1 MSTGPQSIGRYKVMR
16 LLGEGGMGAV
26 YLCQDPLL
34 KRQVAVKTVLSGRSD
49 SAEMLERF
57 QRESEISAQL
67 NFPNIVTVFDVGN
80 DPDSG
85 PFMTMEFVDGSSLA
99 SLVQGEAVDPAFAI
113 ELLAQAGQALDAAAK
128 AGVVHRD
135 VKPENML
142 VSKDGLLKLTDFG
155 VAREV
160 SSQTLTTTGMLV
172 GTPTHMA
179 PELLSG
185 DKASATSDRYALTVT
200 AFQLLNKGALPHRGS
215 TIHALLTHIL
225 YSNPEMPADMPPPIA
240 RVFLKALHKEPARR
254 YPTNQ
259 AFLEDLAEAY
269 GLEAPAPART
279 RGDRMAA
286 AAPTSQDDL
295 ATQDVPGNVSSPPRR
310 DEEPPTKGAR
320 LTGPPDSLLKGGAD
334 ADTGPSPDE
343 YLRMLKMGIAA
354 PAAHTSSSRV
364 RLIPMPEVKP
374 KSHART
380 LTYLLVLVAALGAW
394 NYMHNRQV
402 DAANAAAGLNGPA
415 PRFVR
420 VQTDPPGASV
430 LVNGEKLGVTPYNL
444 YVPAIDSDLALQ
456 KDGYR
461 PWQGKV
467 GPDAEPPAGVVKLT
481 PAD

>member
-34 KRQVAVKTVLSGRSD
+34 KRQVAVKTVLAGRSD

-80 DPDSG
+80 DPESG
-85 PFMTMEFVDGSSLA
+85 PFMTMEFVDGSSMA
-99 SLVQGEAVDPAFAI
+99 GLVQGPPVDPALALD
-113 ELLAQAGQALDAAAK
+113 LLSQAGLALDAAAR

-142 VSKDGLLKLTDFG
+142 VSKDGLLKRTDFG

-185 DKASATSDRYALTVT
+185 EKASSTSDRYALTVT
-200 AFQLLNKGALPHRGS
+200 AFQLLNKGALPHKGS

-225 YSNPEMPADMPPPIA
+225 YSNPEMPPDMPPAMA

-269 GLEAPAPART
+269 GLPAPAASRS
-279 RGDRMAA
+279 RGDRIASQH
-286 AAPTSQDDL
+286 TSQDDL
-295 ATQDVPGNVSSPPRR
+295 ATQDMPTPSTIPPRR
-310 DEEPPTKGAR
+310 EEDTPTKAGAR
-320 LTGPPDSLLKGGAD
+320 LTGPPENLLKGGGDEA
-334 ADTGPSPDE
+334 ATGPTPDE
-343 YLRMLKMGIAA
+343 YLRRMKLGLQA
-354 PAAHTSSSRV
+354 PAGYNTASRV
-364 RLIPMPEVKP
+364 KLIPMPKVKP
-374 KSHART
+374 DSRAKPLAIV
-380 LTYLLVLVAALGAW
+380 LALLCGIWGW
-394 NYMHNRQV
+394 NYLHSRQV
-402 DAANAAAGLNGPA
+402 QAADAAAGLTGAA
-415 PRFVR
+415 PKFVPIKS
-420 VQTDPPGASV
+420 DPSGASV
-430 LVNGEKLGVTPYNL
+430 VVDGTTLGTTPYNL
-444 YVPAIDSDLALQ
+444 YVQPYNVEVTVQ
-456 KDGYR
+456 KDGYK
-461 PWQGKV
+461 PWKGTV
-467 GPDAEPPAGVVKLT
+467 GPDMDPPRNIKLA
-481 PAD
+481 PSE